1 MNVHALRLLLFAS
14 TLAEGPDHVCLLPPV
29 ALPPPPEKPLTGP
42 ISRVCPR
49 CGAAVGKECNRK
61 GSYRLRLKHRFH
73 KGRMDK

>member
-1 MNVHALRLLLFAS
+1 MNFHTLRFLLMAGSLGGGS
-14 TLAEGPDHVCLLPPV
+14 EGVRLLPPV

-49 CGAAVGKECNRK
+49 CGAAVGKACNRE
-61 GSYRLRLKHRFH
+61 GGYRLSPKHRFH